1 VRFTFPAIAAAFR
14 ERRTVLQPIP
24 DASEVDVE
32 RIVRRDYSETQFD
45 TVMSVLKAYE
55 ESASGR
61 RERPRVQ
68 LAALK
73 LANGDVEALRTHIN
87 TAVQDFRDVLGPAEY
102 PEYSKNIAFRIRK
115 PPVSEEQGI
124 IDRDWKQYEDWLR
137 H

>member
-1 VRFTFPAIAAAFR
+1 MRH
-14 ERRTVLQPIP
+14 QPIP
-24 DASEVDVE
+24 KVTSNDVE

-45 TVMSVLKAYE
+45 SVMAVLKGYE

-73 LANGDVEALRTHIN
+73 LANGHLEALRTHIN

-102 PEYSKNIAFRIRK
+102 PEYSKKGALRGQL
-115 PPVSEEQGI
+115 PVAEAQGI
-124 IDRDWKQYEDWLR
+124 IDSDWEQYEDWLR
-137 H
+137 R

>member
-1 VRFTFPAIAAAFR
+1 MRH
-14 ERRTVLQPIP
+14 QPIP
-24 DASEVDVE
+24 DVSLKDVE

-45 TVMSVLKAYE
+45 SVMAVLKGYE

-73 LANGDVEALRTHIN
+73 LANGHLEALRTHIN

-102 PEYSKNIAFRIRK
+102 PEYSKKVAFRVPK
-115 PPVSEEQGI
+115 LPSAEQQRI
-124 IDRDWKQYEDWLR
+124 IDSDWKQYEDWLR
-137 H
+137 R